1 MNKNILEVKFTKIN
15 DDYSVGEI
23 VHQDEEILVR
33 GEFIDNELSIYSVTG
48 VGFDNISKV
57 LYIKGSYEDLDNPF
71 IIKNEYIGELKQR
84 ISDLNTKYSNN
95 GLWFPE
101 PYGKYYYFEG
111 FTDKIEYFSREDSQ
125 DDNMIKNYLAF
136 PTEELATKGNYLS
149 IIDRM
154 QILYQYSRNCLF
166 EPKNEQYYYKLD
178 FDIISKKFV
187 SVHVEGLKGIG
198 VCWEKEED
206 LLNFID
212 ENQKNLTKILNNFN
226 NL

>member
-1 MNKNILEVKFTKIN
+1 MIINKLKQNNKKYGHKKYGCLK
-15 DDYSVGEI
+15 
-23 VHQDEEILVR
+23 
-33 GEFIDNELSIYSVTG
+33 
-48 VGFDNISKV
+48 
-57 LYIKGSYEDLDNPF
+57 
-71 IIKNEYIGELKQR
+71 KNEDYYY
-84 ISDLNTKYSNN
+84 LNTRYNPIKRQYL
-95 GLWFPE
+95 GQDWEQPL
-101 PYGKYYYFEG
+101 
-111 FTDKIEYFSREDSQ
+111 IEL
-125 DDNMIKNYLAF
+125 YLVF
-136 PTEELATKGNYLS
+136 PTLELAKKGKYLS